1 MWQFCIDQQ
10 IHVNSQLGVLRSKS
24 SSFITFP
31 IEKSSHEVKDWS
43 LGERLTLVFAQL
55 EGGRGVSTQ
64 NKGAS
69 QWFGGELKQIWN

>member
-1 MWQFCIDQQ
+1 MWQFCIDQM
-10 IHVNSQLGVLRSKS
+10 NSQLEILSSKS
-24 SSFITFP
+24 SPFMAFP

>member
-1 MWQFCIDQQ
+1 MA
-10 IHVNSQLGVLRSKS
+10 
-24 SSFITFP
+24 FP
-31 IEKSSHEVKDWS
+31 IEKRSHEVKDWS

-69 QWFGGELKQIWN
+69 QWFGGGLKQILN